1 MVNLVRGAG
10 TGVPLG
16 DVTPLLLPWARD
28 PWGALRPPVSVEAM
42 RLSAELAAA
51 TYHMDIEP
59 WVQAGWR
66 DVTIQVD
73 NDLLTDFLPRRHSGA
88 VSRLTANWRMR
99 RVRAKLRQRNPI
111 GQVAG
116 ALRQIKQ
123 SDTGKVLVM
132 IHPAPGGRY
141 VVAVSFMGTGSR
153 FYDWFSN
160 FRMNSQDGIHKG
172 FLQLARQFEGNEE
185 RILFPQ
191 TARELGVEKW
201 TLGNILEEAT
211 HQKSR
216 FTLWITGHSQGGA
229 VMQVWVYH
237 KMLEDGVLPQNLL
250 GYGFASPSALEGRA
264 MPRPEVYPLYHVLN
278 GDDLVPRMGAQVHLG
293 VCLLYPTDAA
303 LRSACYAWPRDTES
317 VRRRKAL
324 YPLLVSMV
332 DTPACMAMVLAY
344 LDALAAHTPEEM
356 FIGLDMLGMGK
367 RLPLGRL
374 LVAAESRMEQL
385 IGFLRRHIV
394 AAYASITGSPMD
406 GERVAQ
412 NKARILQLM
421 DEMGVRGFASALS
434 EWMSWPHSMQV
445 EKNGMQ
451 GAYVYIARLCAER
464 MRPFIWEGGARP
476 RRRYADAWEDG
487 GELLVRRRLPGLRRV
502 RGAKRFSHLR
512 PSRGQNAQSVERKER
527 IL

>member
-1 MVNLVRGAG
+1 
-10 TGVPLG
+10 
-16 DVTPLLLPWARD
+16 
-28 PWGALRPPVSVEAM
+28 
-42 RLSAELAAA
+42 
-51 TYHMDIEP
+51 
-59 WVQAGWR
+59 
-66 DVTIQVD
+66 
-73 NDLLTDFLPRRHSGA
+73 
-88 VSRLTANWRMR
+88 
-99 RVRAKLRQRNPI
+99 
-111 GQVAG
+111 
-116 ALRQIKQ
+116 
-123 SDTGKVLVM
+123 
-132 IHPAPGGRY
+132 
-141 VVAVSFMGTGSR
+141 
-153 FYDWFSN
+153 
-160 FRMNSQDGIHKG
+160 
-172 FLQLARQFEGNEE
+172 
-185 RILFPQ
+185 
-191 TARELGVEKW
+191 
-201 TLGNILEEAT
+201 
-211 HQKSR
+211 
-216 FTLWITGHSQGGA
+216 
-229 VMQVWVYH
+229 
-237 KMLEDGVLPQNLL
+237 
-250 GYGFASPSALEGRA
+250 
-264 MPRPEVYPLYHVLN
+264 MPRPEAYPLYHVLN

-293 VCLLYPTDAA
+293 VCLLYSTDAA

-344 LDALAAHTPEEM
+344 LDALATHTPEEM

-374 LVAAESRMEQL
+374 LAAAESRMEQL

-487 GELLVRRRLPGLRRV
+487 GELLVRHRLPGLRRV

-512 PSRGQNAQSVERKER
+512 PSRGQSAQSVERKER